1 MGVAGIVVNYKRCS
15 IPGFRLQP
23 RTIRRSDDPKKIA
36 APTPWS
42 RSPMAHHQS

>member
-1 MGVAGIVVNYKRCS
+1 MEDLYLIFRAKLAAGVTA
-15 IPGFRLQP
+15 
-23 RTIRRSDDPKKIA
+23 IRRSDNPKKIA